1 MSSGPRSIRCGPGWR
16 QSSMR
21 NSAAGSIG
29 SDGSPIRSGLHPGT
43 AADLRRGADR
53 MDEGLPREG
62 RRLIYD
68 TLTDTGVNFTWHE
81 FNGQHAFLRDE
92 GPRYDPELAGQTW
105 NLILAMLHRSLHT
118 V

>member
-1 MSSGPRSIRCGPGWR
+1 MADDTLSRLGGIKAEMLYVWGR
-16 QSSMR
+16 QDPH
-21 NSAAGSIG
+21 I
-29 SDGSPIRSGLHPGT
+29 
-43 AADLRRGADR
+43 
-53 MDEGLPREG
+53 PREG

-92 GPRYDPELAGQTW
+92 GPRYDPELAGLTW
-105 NLILAMLHRSLHT
+105 NLILSMLHRCLHR